1 MYNIQRSRTSDRTV
15 PIAAHIQPTRQ
26 CPPADNEFQKFVRS
40 MRIASNHQWL
50 HNGKTSTRRH
60 TSRPQHPRHPQG
72 YTYAAAADAQDRC
85 HSSYRGER
93 HARSHPTQR
102 AHRHKTP
109 GRQANYGRRNGR
121 RQQSGTSSE
130 CDSSARTS
138 HRRITTATFR
148 TVWLI
153 NPSGMGRQLND
164 LLRTAE

>member
-50 HNGKTSTRRH
+50 LNGKTSTRRR
-60 TSRPQHPRHPQG
+60 TNRPQHPRHPQG
-72 YTYAAAADAQDRC
+72 YTYAAAADVQDHCR
-85 HSSYRGER
+85 SSYRGER

-109 GRQANYGRRNGR
+109 GRQADDGRRNG
-121 RQQSGTSSE
+121 G
-130 CDSSARTS
+130 DSTAAPAASATAAHGKS
-138 HRRITTATFR
+138 HRRIDNRHVQNCMADQPI
-148 TVWLI
+148 WH
-153 NPSGMGRQLND
+153 GK
-164 LLRTAE
+164 TAE